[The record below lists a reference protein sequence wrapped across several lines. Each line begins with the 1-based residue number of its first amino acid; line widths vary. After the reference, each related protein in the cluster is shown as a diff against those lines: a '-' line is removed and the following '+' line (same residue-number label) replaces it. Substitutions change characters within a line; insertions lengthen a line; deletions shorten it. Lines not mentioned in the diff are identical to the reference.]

1 MCRADETQLTG
12 LVGTVQPCILDR
24 CLSRRTSHAKK
35 PKKKAIR
42 SLHQLRSAVDTAAE
56 RALAIVSEVLI
67 VNLLKSKKSIM
78 KAWRFVQ
85 EGEVVNTTLDELNA

>member
-1 MCRADETQLTG
+1 
-12 LVGTVQPCILDR
+12 
-24 CLSRRTSHAKK
+24 
-35 PKKKAIR
+35 
-42 SLHQLRSAVDTAAE
+42 VDTAAE

-67 VNLLKSKKSIM
+67 VNLLKSKKSM

>member
-56 RALAIVSEVLI
+56 RALAILRGTDRKLVEEQEVHHESMALC
-67 VNLLKSKKSIM
+67 S
-78 KAWRFVQ
+78 RR
-85 EGEVVNTTLDELNA
+85 